1 MATTFANGINPWT
14 QVKQPTEK
22 QPMKKKTPTT
32 TGNRIDATELEIASD
47 PLPTVRLVTNKYWPT
62 FVKLKVGQNIR
73 CKPADVQAI
82 AQALRKYIDVHKVT
96 AKGKPTRVLTQSN
109 APDGIGR
116 VWLVEGE
123 PKSKLKAAA

>member
-14 QVKQPTEK
+14 QIKQPTEK
-22 QPMKKKTPTT
+22 QPMKKKAPIK

-47 PLPTVRLVTNKYWPT
+47 PLPTVRLVTNKYWPL
-62 FVKLKVGQNIR
+62 FSKLKVGQNIR
-73 CKPADVQAI
+73 CQPSDVQPI
-82 AQALRKYIDVHKVT
+82 AQALRKYIEAHKVT
-96 AKGKPTRVLTQSN
+96 EKGKPVRVITQSN

-123 PKSKLKAAA
+123 PKSTLKAAA